1 MSKNANDVVIVG
13 FARSPFDVF
22 GGVLKS
28 TPSAQLGEWEIRELL
43 KRTGLAP
50 EQIDEVNLGMC
61 NQLEAGTQT
70 NIIARQALLL
80 AGLPDSTLSI
90 TLDRACCAGS
100 TCLQQSWKNLKLGEV
115 ELSLVVGVEN
125 LSNTPYYFPSKY
137 RWEGFRFGDVNAV
150 DWLYGGGYKIQNPVA
165 VDAGEVAV
173 EYGITREM
181 QDEWAVRSHKLYF
194 EAFDRGDFA
203 DEIFPL
209 TVPQGKKPPIIF
221 DTDAAPRRNTSV
233 EIISK
238 LPTVYG
244 SPTIT
249 AGNAPGMNAGVAGLV
264 VTTRK
269 KAEELELPIYA
280 QLLRVASTANPP
292 REIAVAPAAAIKKG
306 LAVTGLKLEDMKV
319 IEINEA
325 FAAMPLVSTKILG
338 EYDPI
343 KIQKLRDITNV
354 LGGAVAVGHPVGASG
369 PRIAMQAINELR
381 RRGGGYGVAA
391 ICGGLAQGDAMI
403 FKVD

>member
-1 MSKNANDVVIVG
+1 
-13 FARSPFDVF
+13 
-22 GGVLKS
+22 
-28 TPSAQLGEWEIRELL
+28 
-43 KRTGLAP
+43 
-50 EQIDEVNLGMC
+50 
-61 NQLEAGTQT
+61 
-70 NIIARQALLL
+70 
-80 AGLPDSTLSI
+80 
-90 TLDRACCAGS
+90 
-100 TCLQQSWKNLKLGEV
+100 
-115 ELSLVVGVEN
+115 
-125 LSNTPYYFPSKY
+125 
-137 RWEGFRFGDVNAV
+137 
-150 DWLYGGGYKIQNPVA
+150 
-165 VDAGEVAV
+165 
-173 EYGITREM
+173 
-181 QDEWAVRSHKLYF
+181 
-194 EAFDRGDFA
+194 
-203 DEIFPL
+203 
-209 TVPQGKKPPIIF
+209 
-221 DTDAAPRRNTSV
+221 V